1 MDTLKTCQN
10 CGKPLTLDTALPLP
24 AEVAQHFPN
33 LEIMECLGR
42 VGMDVVCKARQQ
54 LQDIEPMVAL
64 KNSPG
69 LGLDGGKA
77 L

>member
-1 MDTLKTCQN
+1 
-10 CGKPLTLDTALPLP
+10 LP

-42 VGMDVVCKARQQ
+42 GGMDVVCKARQQ
-54 LQDIEPMVAL
+54 LQDIEPRVAL
-64 KNSPG
+64 KKSPG
-69 LGLDGGKA
+69 LGSDGGKA